1 MNSRF
6 EFINRQPLP
15 RRTVLKGIGACV
27 ALPFL
32 EAMLD
37 LSALASESTYK
48 PLPSSRSKP
57 VPRVIFCYIP
67 NGVNILEWVPPAAGV
82 DAPFSNTLKALEKH
96 RKQVTVLSGLGHPL
110 AKGGHSGADTWL
122 TGADLNRVPGKDYAN
137 TVSADQMIASAVGK
151 STRFPSIEIGD
162 MSGTGSAL
170 HSHTLAF
177 DQNGTPL
184 PAENS
189 PRRLFERLFVPDDA
203 ASRAA
208 TLKRY
213 AEKRSILD
221 AISSDAAA
229 LKKSLGST
237 DRVRLDEYLASV
249 RETELRVQRQEGW
262 IDVPRPEVP
271 TQGLQLNSQPIN
283 AHDRPM
289 WLDVMLELS
298 YLAFATDSTR
308 VITFEWSREAGGFGG
323 GGENHHELSHHGGDP
338 GMLSKLATIDRFH
351 VSRLQRF
358 LDFLAATEEGGR
370 TMLDHTMVM
379 FGSGMNSGEKGDHS
393 PKNLPLVLAGGSAW
407 GIKHAGHM
415 AHNPDNHP
423 PLANVLLTV
432 IQKMGVP
439 AERFQDSTGTLKG
452 LV

>member
-1 MNSRF
+1 M
-6 EFINRQPLP
+6 
-15 RRTVLKGIGACV
+15 
-27 ALPFL
+27 L
-32 EAMLD
+32 EAMLEPD
-37 LSALASESTYK
+37 AYASESTYK
-48 PLPSSRSKP
+48 PLAHSRTKP

-67 NGVNILEWVPPAAGV
+67 NGVNILEWVPKQAGPG
-82 DAPFSNTLKALEKH
+82 ALSPTLSVLAGHQKD
-96 RKQVTVLSGLGHPL
+96 VTVLSGLGHPL

-137 TVSADQMIASAVGK
+137 TISADQVIASAIGRA
-151 STRFPSIEIGD
+151 TRFPSIEIGD

-221 AISSDAAA
+221 AISGDALT
-229 LKKSLGST
+229 LKKDLGKS
-237 DRVRLDEYLASV
+237 DRTRLDEYLASV
-249 RETELRVQRQEGW
+249 RETEARVKRQESW
-262 IDVPRPEVP
+262 IDVPRPDVP
-271 TQGLQLNSQPIN
+271 TQGLQINSQPQN

-289 WLDVMLELS
+289 WLDVMMELS

-338 GMLSKLATIDRFH
+338 GMLSKLAEIDRFH
-351 VSRLQRF
+351 VSRLNRF
-358 LDFLAATEEGGR
+358 LDFLRSTEEGGR
-370 TMLDHTMVM
+370 TMLDHTMVLL
-379 FGSGMNSGEKGDHS
+379 GSGMNSGEKGDHS
-393 PKNLPLVLAGGSAW
+393 PKNLPLVMAGGSAW
-407 GIKHAGHM
+407 GLQHGSHL

-423 PLANVLLTV
+423 PLSNVLLTV
-432 IQKMGVP
+432 IQKMGVNAP
-439 AERFQDSTGTLKG
+439 RFNDSTGPLKG